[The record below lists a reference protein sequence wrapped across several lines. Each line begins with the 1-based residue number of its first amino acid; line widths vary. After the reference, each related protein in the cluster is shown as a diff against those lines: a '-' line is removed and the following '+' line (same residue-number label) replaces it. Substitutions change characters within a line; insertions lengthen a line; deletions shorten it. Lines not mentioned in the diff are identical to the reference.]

1 MFGSSWDEMFIDF
14 WFVYIVCLVCF
25 VFFFFFL
32 HQYHLRYFTL
42 NLSYNASGQ
51 WRVASANR
59 AASEDRTAS
68 WRPCVQRWQLAAG
81 AAAAPVAPDERNC
94 TAARS
99 RSRSGRELA
108 ADRSGRW
115 WCISEFG
122 WGRLISLAESLC
134 TVFLLSGG
142 KFFVWDLGRGEHNS
156 L

>member
-14 WFVYIVCLVCF
+14 WFVFIVCLVCF
-25 VFFFFFL
+25 VFFFFL

-115 WCISEFG
+115 
-122 WGRLISLAESLC
+122 
-134 TVFLLSGG
+134 
-142 KFFVWDLGRGEHNS
+142 
-156 L
+156 